1 METAYNIE
9 NYIGKHIYLE
19 SETTTW
25 IYTITD
31 IINPTSG
38 KFRFEG
44 YEVRA
49 TEFMYDEVGARFC
62 DFRFQIRIISEEEF
76 KEVVEIIRNT
86 HTFVSR
92 KKYVW

>member
-1 METAYNIE
+1 
-9 NYIGKHIYLE
+9 
-19 SETTTW
+19 
-25 IYTITD
+25 
-31 IINPTSG
+31 
-38 KFRFEG
+38 
-44 YEVRA
+44 
-49 TEFMYDEVGARFC
+49 MYDEVGARFC

>member
-31 IINPTSG
+31 IINSTSG

-44 YEVRA
+44 YKVRA